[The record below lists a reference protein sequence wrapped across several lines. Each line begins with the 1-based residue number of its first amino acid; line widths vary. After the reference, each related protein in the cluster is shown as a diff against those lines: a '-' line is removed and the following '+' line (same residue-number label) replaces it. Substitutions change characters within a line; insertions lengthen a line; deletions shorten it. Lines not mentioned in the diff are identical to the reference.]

1 MRISFIY
8 SCLMCVLFVLISCK
22 NVEEKPSE
30 KPINSVEE
38 VHHNNE
44 ELLLNN
50 GMKWQAN
57 PETTQ
62 GVLAILDH
70 LQAFRNLG
78 LEDYNQLRT
87 DLEDEFKMIFEK
99 CTMKGESHNQLHNY
113 LYPMRDYFSDLSKDR
128 ITAEKA
134 FVALE
139 TYVPQYFDY
148 FE

>member
-8 SCLMCVLFVLISCK
+8 SCLMCVLFVLNSCK

-30 KPINSVEE
+30 NSINSVEE
-38 VHHNNE
+38 IYNNNE
-44 ELLLNN
+44 DLLLNN
-50 GMKWQAN
+50 GLKWQAN

-62 GVLAILDH
+62 GVMAMLEH

-113 LYPMRDYFSDLSKDR
+113 LYPMRDYFSDLSKDHN
-128 ITAEKA
+128 TAEKA

-139 TYVPQYFDY
+139 AYVPQYFDY